1 MKQVNE
7 RSRKKTLK
15 KKDLDDKSFDDII
28 YDEYEPAPPK
38 RRYKSKGKLKTRR
51 KGEPTIIVDLEE

>member
-1 MKQVNE
+1 M
-7 RSRKKTLK
+7 K